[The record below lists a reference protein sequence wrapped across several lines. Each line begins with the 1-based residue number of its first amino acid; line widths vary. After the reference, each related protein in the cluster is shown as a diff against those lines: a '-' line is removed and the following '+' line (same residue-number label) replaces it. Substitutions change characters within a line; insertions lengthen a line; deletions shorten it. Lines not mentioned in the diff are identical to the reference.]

1 MTPYDEQTLAV
12 IVFGSLV
19 VAFAFF
25 SSYMANRQ
33 LQQEEKEAKARTDVD
48 C

>member
-1 MTPYDEQTLAV
+1 MNEQTLA
-12 IVFGSLV
+12 ILFFGSLA

-25 SSYMANRQ
+25 SSYMAMRQ
-33 LQQEEKEAKARTDVD
+33 KDQDEKEAKDRTDIA

>member
-1 MTPYDEQTLAV
+1 MDEQTLAI

-25 SSYMANRQ
+25 SSYMASRQ
-33 LQQEEKEAKARTDVD
+33 LDQEEKEAKAKTDVA

>member
-1 MTPYDEQTLAV
+1 MDEQTLA
-12 IVFGSLV
+12 IAFFGSLV

-25 SSYMANRQ
+25 SSYRAQRQ
-33 LQQEEKEAKARTDVD
+33 KDQDEKEATALTDID

>member
-1 MTPYDEQTLAV
+1 MDEQTLA
-12 IVFGSLV
+12 ILVFGSLV

-25 SSYMANRQ
+25 SSYMAMRQ
-33 LQQEEKEAKARTDVD
+33 KEQEDREGTAKTNID

>member
-1 MTPYDEQTLAV
+1 MDEQTLAI

-25 SSYMANRQ
+25 SSYMAQRQ
-33 LQQEEKEAKARTDVD
+33 KDQDEKEVMDKTDIA

>member
-1 MTPYDEQTLAV
+1 MEEQNLAI

-25 SSYMANRQ
+25 SSYMAQRQ
-33 LQQEEKEAKARTDVD
+33 KDQDEKEAKDKLDIA

>member
-1 MTPYDEQTLAV
+1 MSEQDLMILILGGV
-12 IVFGSLV
+12 V

-25 SSYMANRQ
+25 SSYMAQRQ
-33 LQQEEKEAKARTDVD
+33 KDQDEKEAKAKTNVD

>member
-1 MTPYDEQTLAV
+1 MDEQTLA
-12 IVFGSLV
+12 ILVFGSLV

-25 SSYMANRQ
+25 SSCMAQRQ
-33 LQQEEKEAKARTDVD
+33 KDQDEKEAKVKTDIA